1 MKNKIF
7 EKMREYG
14 WNLGD
19 NTDKDFA
26 DVYDIHYY
34 FIQSLYNYFVET
46 DEPNISRDLNDISEQ
61 SLQDMTSFMG
71 DFLRALNEIDNK
83 KSKEDKIREYI
94 LSRNIQYDLVGEDI
108 LKILDEEE

>member
-26 DVYDIHYY
+26 DV
-34 FIQSLYNYFVET
+34 Q
-46 DEPNISRDLNDISEQ
+46 IS
-61 SLQDMTSFMG
+61 F
-71 DFLRALNEIDNK
+71 
-83 KSKEDKIREYI
+83 
-94 LSRNIQYDLVGEDI
+94 
-108 LKILDEEE
+108 